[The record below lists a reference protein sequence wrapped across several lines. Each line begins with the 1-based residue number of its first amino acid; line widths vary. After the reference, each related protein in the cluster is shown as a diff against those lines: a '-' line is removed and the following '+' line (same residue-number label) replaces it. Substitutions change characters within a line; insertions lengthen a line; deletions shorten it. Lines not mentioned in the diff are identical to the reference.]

1 MLQVLTQGMLDANLM
16 PFKSMHKSGEAQE
29 KRCSYDEFK
38 APWDA

>member
-1 MLQVLTQGMLDANLM
+1 MLQVLTQGMLDAIM

-38 APWDA
+38 APWDP